1 MTAPM
6 SLTLFCLAAVV
17 LLPLLASA
25 LSVLLG
31 TAARRVMG
39 VITSVTVLGLVT
51 PILIQVTSGQT
62 LELAL
67 GGFESPLGITLRADG
82 LSALFLAMTAIVG
95 AVVSCY
101 AAARPTATG
110 KRLVPAAEQP
120 RRSHPADAGI
130 GAEATAHR
138 EARSVVHA
146 DPSPVW
152 RAGHAGFW
160 PLWLG
165 CWSGLN
171 AVFVSGDLFNTY
183 VGLELVGLTAVALVA
198 LGGRDAWPA
207 ALRYLFIAVL
217 GSLLFLIGVALIY
230 SVTGTL
236 DIIASG
242 EVIAELAAAHD
253 ADLAA
258 VVLALCLISLGLAL
272 KVALVPLHRWLIPA
286 HSSAPSA
293 VSPLLSA
300 LVIKAALFVLLRVW
314 LWVAGPLPEL
324 VILAWVLAGMGA
336 VAILVGSVM
345 ALRQSRLKPLI
356 AYSTVAQAGYWFLLL
371 PLLLDPET
379 SALEGQHGTTLEDG
393 AVLAGAL
400 GGTVA
405 LALGHGLAKASLFL
419 AAGHLKDL
427 YGTDEIDELRGAGR
441 AHPMLVMSM
450 GLSAV
455 GLIGL
460 PLSLGF
466 TGKWLLATSAVAA
479 GHYWILV
486 VLVAGTLFSAAYLLK
501 AVAPLLVMSEDDQ
514 TALTLPQ
521 TQTHPDDRALT
532 GKAQLAPFVLGLLTV
547 LTGFLGVWL
556 TGVLDVGAP
565 W

>member
-1 MTAPM
+1 MNAPM
-6 SLTLFCLAAVV
+6 SLTLFCLGAVV
-17 LLPLLASA
+17 LIPLLASA

-31 TAARRVMG
+31 SAARRVLG
-39 VITSVTVLGLVT
+39 VLTSAAVLGLST
-51 PILIQVTSGQT
+51 PILVRVTSGET

-101 AAARPTATG
+101 AAARPAATG
-110 KRLVPAAEQP
+110 KRLVAQTVEPATVTDGDHRAALPEDSPAA
-120 RRSHPADAGI
+120 
-130 GAEATAHR
+130 
-138 EARSVVHA
+138 
-146 DPSPVW
+146 W
-152 RAGHAGFW
+152 RTGHAGFW

-198 LGGRDAWPA
+198 LGGREAWAA

-236 DIIASG
+236 DIIDSG
-242 EVIAELAAAHD
+242 EAITQLAAQGD

-272 KVALVPLHRWLIPA
+272 KVALVPLHGWLIPA

-300 LVIKAALFVLLRVW
+300 LVIKAALFVLLRAW

-324 VILAWVLAGMGA
+324 EILAWVLAGMGTA
-336 VAILVGSVM
+336 AILLGSVM

-356 AYSTVAQAGYWFLLL
+356 AYSTVAQVGYWFLLL

-379 SALEGQHGTTLEDG
+379 SALEGQPGTTLEEG

-400 GGTVA
+400 SGTVA

-419 AAGHLKDL
+419 SAGHLKDL
-427 YGTDEIDELRGAGR
+427 YSTDEITELRGAGR

-466 TGKWLLATSAVAA
+466 SGKWLLATSAVAA

-521 TQTHPDDRALT
+521 AQNHPGASDRTLT

-556 TGVLDVGAP
+556 TGVLEVGAP

>member
-1 MTAPM
+1 M
-6 SLTLFCLAAVV
+6 SLTLFCLGAVV
-17 LLPLLASA
+17 LIPLLASA

-31 TAARRVMG
+31 SAARRVLG
-39 VITSVTVLGLVT
+39 VLTSAAVLGLST
-51 PILIQVTSGQT
+51 PILVRVTSGET

-82 LSALFLAMTAIVG
+82 LSALFLAMTAIIG

-101 AAARPTATG
+101 AAARPAATG
-110 KRLVPAAEQP
+110 KRLAAQAVEPAGATGGDHRGALPQESPAAWK
-120 RRSHPADAGI
+120 S
-130 GAEATAHR
+130 
-138 EARSVVHA
+138 
-146 DPSPVW
+146 
-152 RAGHAGFW
+152 GHAGFW

-171 AVFVSGDLFNTY
+171 AVFVSGDMFNTY

-198 LGGRDAWPA
+198 LGGREAWAA

-236 DIIASG
+236 DIIDSG
-242 EVIAELAAAHD
+242 KAISELAAQGE

-300 LVIKAALFVLLRVW
+300 LVIKAALFVLLRAW

-324 VILAWVLAGMGA
+324 QILAWVLAGMGTA
-336 VAILVGSVM
+336 AILLGSVM

-356 AYSTVAQAGYWFLLL
+356 AYSTVAQVGYWFLLL

-379 SALEGQHGTTLEDG
+379 NALEGQPGTALEDG

-400 GGTVA
+400 SGTVA

-419 AAGHLKDL
+419 SAGHLKDL
-427 YGTDEIDELRGAGR
+427 YGTDEIAELRGAGR

-466 TGKWLLATSAVAA
+466 SGKWLLATSAVAA

-486 VLVAGTLFSAAYLLK
+486 VLVVGTLFSAAYLLK

-514 TALTLPQ
+514 TALSLPQ
-521 TQTHPDDRALT
+521 AKTHSDPSDKTLT

-556 TGVLDVGAP
+556 TGVLEVGAP

>member
-1 MTAPM
+1 MTAP
-6 SLTLFCLAAVV
+6 LNLAPFCLAAVV
-17 LLPLLASA
+17 LIPLLASA

-31 TAARRVMG
+31 SRARRVLG
-39 VITSVTVLGLVT
+39 VVTSVAVLGLSA
-51 PILIQVTSGQT
+51 PILVHVSSGRMLQ
-62 LELAL
+62 LAL
-67 GGFESPLGITLRADG
+67 GGFDPPLGITLRADG
-82 LSALFLAMTAIVG
+82 LSAVFLAMTTVIGTVL
-95 AVVSCY
+95 SCY
-101 AAARPTATG
+101 AAARPAATG
-110 KRLVPAAEQP
+110 THRAALPGVTDPDGTAAAPGPASA
-120 RRSHPADAGI
+120 
-130 GAEATAHR
+130 ATDR
-138 EARSVVHA
+138 G
-146 DPSPVW
+146 W
-152 RAGHAGFW
+152 RPGHAGFW

-165 CWSGLN
+165 CWAGLN
-171 AVFVSGDLFNTY
+171 AVFLSGDLFNTY

-198 LGGRDAWPA
+198 LGGREAWPA

-242 EVIAELAAAHD
+242 QSIAELAAEDD

-258 VVLALCLISLGLAL
+258 VVLAMCLISLGLAL
-272 KVALVPLHRWLIPA
+272 KIALVPLHRWLIPA
-286 HSSAPSA
+286 HSAAPSA

-300 LVIKAALFVLLRVW
+300 LVIKAALFVLLRSW

-324 VILAWVLAGMGA
+324 TALAWVLAGMGTAA
-336 VAILVGSVM
+336 VLLGSVM

-356 AYSTVAQAGYWFLLL
+356 AYSTVAQVGYWFLLL
-371 PLLLDPET
+371 PLLLDPSS
-379 SALEGQHGTTLEDG
+379 SALEAQTTLDDG

-400 GGTVA
+400 SGTVA
-405 LALGHGLAKASLFL
+405 LALGHGVAKSSLFL
-419 AAGHLKDL
+419 CAGHLKDR
-427 YGTDEIDELRGAGR
+427 YGTDEIAQLRGAGR

-466 TGKWLLATSAVAA
+466 SGKWLLATSAVAA
-479 GHYWILV
+479 GDYWILL

-514 TALTLPQ
+514 TALALPQ
-521 TQTHPDDRALT
+521 ARTAQHVAEASTT

-556 TGVLDVGAP
+556 SDILEVGAP

>member
-1 MTAPM
+1 MNAPM
-6 SLTLFCLAAVV
+6 SLTLFCLGAVV
-17 LLPLLASA
+17 LIPLLASA

-31 TAARRVMG
+31 SAARRVLG
-39 VITSVTVLGLVT
+39 VLTSAAVLGLSA
-51 PILIQVTSGQT
+51 PILVRVTSGET

-101 AAARPTATG
+101 AAARPAATG
-110 KRLVPAAEQP
+110 KRLVAQTVEPATVTDGDHRAALTEDAPAA
-120 RRSHPADAGI
+120 
-130 GAEATAHR
+130 
-138 EARSVVHA
+138 
-146 DPSPVW
+146 W
-152 RAGHAGFW
+152 RTGHAGFW

-198 LGGRDAWPA
+198 LGGREAWAA

-236 DIIASG
+236 DIIDSG
-242 EVIAELAAAHD
+242 EAITQLAAQGD

-272 KVALVPLHRWLIPA
+272 KVALVPLHGWLIPA

-300 LVIKAALFVLLRVW
+300 LVIKAALFVLLRAW

-324 VILAWVLAGMGA
+324 EILAWVLAGMGTA
-336 VAILVGSVM
+336 AILLGSVM

-356 AYSTVAQAGYWFLLL
+356 AYSTVAQVGYWFLLL

-379 SALEGQHGTTLEDG
+379 SALEGQPGTTLEEG

-400 GGTVA
+400 SGTVA

-419 AAGHLKDL
+419 SAGHLKDL
-427 YGTDEIDELRGAGR
+427 YSTDEITELRGAGR

-466 TGKWLLATSAVAA
+466 SGKWLLATSAVAA

-521 TQTHPDDRALT
+521 AQNHPGASDRTLT
-532 GKAQLAPFVLGLLTV
+532 GKAQLAPFLLGLLTV

-556 TGVLDVGAP
+556 TGVLEVGAP